1 MYSFRI
7 YCTSAKKRIF
17 FILTVEM
24 FVIQTVLEIVGGF
37 IDQGKQ
43 NLRMLQEYVAK
54 FKDIYQFVYSHV
66 YPEVYC
72 VYENRDVDLKSNF
85 HILFKAYRDKMVIRQ
100 QSAAKNPANYEL
112 QNQQDFEQKPITNFD
127 QFTDTEE
134 NEIKERAEKRNAERR
149 KKSEEVRVKKT

>member
-1 MYSFRI
+1 MYICQEKNFLYLNGRDV
-7 YCTSAKKRIF
+7 CHPNSARN
-17 FILTVEM
+17 
-24 FVIQTVLEIVGGF
+24 VGGL

-72 VYENRDVDLKSNF
+72 VYEKRDVDLKSNF

-100 QSAAKNPANYEL
+100 QSTAKNPANYEL

-127 QFTDTEE
+127 QFTHTEE

-149 KKSEEVRVKKT
+149 KKSEEVRVKKRKEIA